1 MPTEHTLA
9 ENLLRLQSATE
20 DIADA
25 ITEKG
30 GTASYSDG
38 LETMASKILLIPTP
52 QPMLITKSITANGT
66 YNASDDS
73 ADGYNEVT
81 VAVPQ

>member
-30 GTASYSDG
+30 GTAQYSDG
-38 LETMASKILLIPTP
+38 LEVMGDKIRAIPSQ
-52 QPMLITKSITANGT
+52 QPILTTKAIVQNGA
-66 YNASDDS
+66 YNAEDD
-73 ADGYNEVT
+73 
-81 VAVPQ
+81 